1 MWDEEKFF
9 SDFKNEAKQ
18 IEPDSEFVERL
29 LSLPEEKE
37 KKVFNFQMGY
47 RVATVAFAA
56 VLLCVMGIRFLPS
69 GVTDEAQLGQTDL
82 HANEVSSEQDSDSIS
97 GTIGEINNQP
107 LEELQQLLR
116 AKDSKV
122 SEVEGRILSQE
133 EKEALADR
141 IDAAR
146 LLQQNEGEQEGVRY
160 QIQGEEGVQIE
171 FEIVNDSY
179 LILENGTKI
188 YAIE

>member
-56 VLLCVMGIRFLPS
+56 VLLCVIGIRFLPS
-69 GVTDEAQLGQTDL
+69 GVTTLNVLISGVSIRTSVITPILGIK
-82 HANEVSSEQDSDSIS
+82 VSS
-97 GTIGEINNQP
+97 
-107 LEELQQLLR
+107 LL
-116 AKDSKV
+116 
-122 SEVEGRILSQE
+122 LT
-133 EKEALADR
+133 
-141 IDAAR
+141 
-146 LLQQNEGEQEGVRY
+146 
-160 QIQGEEGVQIE
+160 
-171 FEIVNDSY
+171 Y
-179 LILENGTKI
+179 LPSNLFNYFNYIHRNRKF
-188 YAIE
+188 